1 MTGPLVAIR
10 ADASTVIG
18 TGHVMRCH
26 ALAADLAGRGIAC
39 HFLCRAHPGHLGATI
54 RAAGHDLT
62 LLPLRPLS
70 PQTSDRYAVWLGA
83 DLETDAADTT
93 NALRT
98 LKPDWIIADH
108 YAIDARWERAV
119 ATATGAKL
127 MALDGLANRP
137 HDCDLLIDPTFSA
150 EGVARW
156 TGLVPAHCDIRVGP
170 NYAPLRREFHDTQR
184 ARPRDGTI
192 RRVFIAFGGVDQ
204 PNATGLALNALLS
217 LDRYD
222 IAADL
227 VIGTGNPHRAAL
239 ERLKSGKDR
248 IRLHV
253 APGRIAPLMAEAD
266 LGIGAGGTMLVEQC
280 RMGLP
285 SLLLSIADNQTGPI
299 RALADQG
306 GAINLGA
313 LSDTNRDAMQGL
325 VADAL
330 TTLLDHPERLAALG
344 MQIARLMP
352 PSAVSAA
359 DLIERGL
366 R

>member
-1 MTGPLVAIR
+1 
-10 ADASTVIG
+10 
-18 TGHVMRCH
+18 MRCL
-26 ALAADLAGRGIAC
+26 ALAADLAGRGIGC
-39 HFLCRAHPGHLGATI
+39 HFLCRAHPGHLGGTI
-54 RAAGHDLT
+54 RAAGHYLT
-62 LLPLRPLS
+62 LMPLRPLS
-70 PQTSDRYAVWLGA
+70 AEMSDRYAAWLGA
-83 DLETDAADTT
+83 GLDADAADTSE
-93 NALRT
+93 ALRARR
-98 LKPDWIIADH
+98 PGWVIADH

-119 ATATGAKL
+119 ASATGAKL

-137 HDCDLLIDPTFSA
+137 HDCDLLIDPTFSTKGA
-150 EGVARW
+150 AHW
-156 TGLVPAHCDIRVGP
+156 TGLVPARCDVRVGP
-170 NYAPLRREFHDTQR
+170 NYAPLRREFHDTRR
-184 ARPRDGTI
+184 ARPRDGSI

-204 PNATGLALNALLS
+204 PNATGLALQALLS
-217 LDRYD
+217 LDRHD

-239 ERLKSGKDR
+239 ERLIAGTER

-253 APGRIAPLMAEAD
+253 APDRIAPLMAEAD
-266 LGIGAGGTMLVEQC
+266 LAIGAGGTMLIEQC
-280 RMGLP
+280 QMGLP
-285 SLLLSIADNQTGPI
+285 GLLLSIADNQTGPI
-299 RALADQG
+299 RALTAQG

-313 LSDTNRDAMQGL
+313 LSDTNRDAMRGL
-325 VADAL
+325 IADAL